1 MSAVSLQ
8 LSANLRMV
16 ASLERAPPTVA
27 EFDSYIARA
36 DDVGEQQGG

>member
-8 LSANLRMV
+8 LSANLSMV

-27 EFDSYIARA
+27 ELDSHIART
-36 DDVGEQQGG
+36 DDIGEQQGG